1 MIFSVDKFKAYQNV
15 SLHLFDQESLII
27 LPEDE
32 GKKNSINGEI
42 PASLLRKTTQFSDV
56 VVRPSMH
63 TSAGK
68 LQSGAA
74 EFNWEALRSAAFKGD

>member
-1 MIFSVDKFKAYQNV
+1 
-15 SLHLFDQESLII
+15 LFDQESLII

-42 PASLLRKTTQFSDV
+42 PASLLRKTTQSSD

-68 LQSGAA
+68 L
-74 EFNWEALRSAAFKGD
+74 